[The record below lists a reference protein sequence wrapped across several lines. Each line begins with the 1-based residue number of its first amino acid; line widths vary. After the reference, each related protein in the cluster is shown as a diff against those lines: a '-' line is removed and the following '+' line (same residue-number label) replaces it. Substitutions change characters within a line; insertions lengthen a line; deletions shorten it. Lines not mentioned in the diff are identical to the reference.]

1 MKLAIILSSFPTVSE
16 TFILSQI
23 TGLIDLG
30 VGIDI
35 FANHKSDLDKVHEDV
50 EKYSLTNNCYY
61 LRSSRSKIKRLM
73 NAIYLFLRYLKNTP
87 LLIRSLNFMKYGRI
101 SLNLSLFYHT
111 LQFLSNDKYEYDI
124 ILCHFGPIGDLAVK
138 LREISAI
145 KGKVVTVFHGSDIT
159 RLIIE
164 NGKDYYNDLF
174 EKGDLFLPISENF
187 ANKLKQLG
195 CPKEKIIVH
204 RMAINIDKFIYRLP
218 LYTDDKPLKII
229 SVARLVEKK
238 GIEFSVEA
246 VIAAL
251 EENVNIEYKIIG
263 DGPLKDKIFK
273 LIEIHGFKDKIRLL
287 GWKNQEEIVDILN
300 NEADLFLVP
309 SVTAVNGDQEG
320 LPVVIME
327 ALAIGL
333 PVIATNHSGIPEIIE
348 NNVTGYIVPERD
360 VKALKDMITKV
371 QNDYSFVRAMTLNGR
386 NLVEK
391 EYNIKLQN
399 ERLKNIFEDLLS
411 V

>member
-1 MKLAIILSSFPTVSE
+1 
-16 TFILSQI
+16 
-23 TGLIDLG
+23 
-30 VGIDI
+30 
-35 FANHKSDLDKVHEDV
+35 
-50 EKYSLTNNCYY
+50 
-61 LRSSRSKIKRLM
+61 
-73 NAIYLFLRYLKNTP
+73 
-87 LLIRSLNFMKYGRI
+87 MKYGRI

-204 RMAINIDKFIYRLP
+204 RMAINVDKFIYRLP